1 MASITSDVMRAR
13 PGQNGAVF
21 VIRPARAADYDPI
34 AAVVDDWW
42 GRPVLPG
49 LPRLFL
55 EHFHRTSLVAEE
67 DGALVGFLVGLLSPS
82 RPDEA
87 YVHFVGVR
95 PDARS
100 GGLARALYDRFFA
113 LAREHDRRVVR
124 AVTSPVNQA
133 SIAFHQRLGFTVSGP
148 ITGYNGPGRDLVAF
162 ERTI

>member
-1 MASITSDVMRAR
+1 MTTVPGHSPSMTSTSVPCTRNRPPNGSMVDWILSRYSSTSSLMVGVRRWASAYAAIAVLPWSVFEVPQSWPRACMASITSDVMRAR

-87 YVHFVGVR
+87 Y
-95 PDARS
+95 
-100 GGLARALYDRFFA
+100 
-113 LAREHDRRVVR
+113 
-124 AVTSPVNQA
+124 
-133 SIAFHQRLGFTVSGP
+133 
-148 ITGYNGPGRDLVAF
+148 
-162 ERTI
+162 